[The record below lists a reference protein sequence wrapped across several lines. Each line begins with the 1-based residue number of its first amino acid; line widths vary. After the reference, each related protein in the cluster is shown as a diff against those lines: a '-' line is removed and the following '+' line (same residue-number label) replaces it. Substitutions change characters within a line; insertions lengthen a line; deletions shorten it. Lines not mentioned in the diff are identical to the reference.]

1 MTRNRVKNLGS
12 TTGPYVVFGYNSV
25 DNQVQRLGGF
35 KTLARAQAEVLQ
47 AHFNHRGIAK
57 VTHPQKIWFY
67 KHSGS
72 FACVDDELR
81 LEILTLLGV

>member
-35 KTLARAQAEVLQ
+35 ETLARAQAEVLQ
-47 AHFNHRGIAK
+47 ARFNHKGVAK
-57 VTHPQKIWFY
+57 VTHPQKIWFN
-67 KHSGS
+67 KNNGS
-72 FACVDDELR
+72 FVLLDDELR

>member
-35 KTLARAQAEVLQ
+35 ETLARA
-47 AHFNHRGIAK
+47 
-57 VTHPQKIWFY
+57 
-67 KHSGS
+67 
-72 FACVDDELR
+72 
-81 LEILTLLGV
+81 